1 MFSKF
6 SDKWLQSWRKCSGI
20 EAMSCFWWCQLEIFA
35 RFLHCKISNFSFES
49 NKYVVERYF
58 QILCFL
64 SYFHS
69 VILASIDD
77 SCLQYLWLECSPHGK
92 FLSSLLQ
99 LQLQFS
105 FSSVSQSCPTLC
117 DSMDYSMPGFP
128 VHLQSP
134 LPPPAFSNCNPS
146 TRNRYP
152 FYPIYLFIHLF
163 I

>member
-1 MFSKF
+1 MATELKKMFRNWGYVLF
-6 SDKWLQSWRKCSGI
+6 LM
-20 EAMSCFWWCQLEIFA
+20 MSVRDCCQVS
-35 RFLHCKISNFSFES
+35 HCKISNFSFES
-49 NKYVVERYF
+49 SKYVVERYF

-77 SCLQYLWLECSPHGK
+77 SCLQYLWLKCSPHGK
-92 FLSSLLQ
+92 FLSFLLQ

-128 VHLQSP
+128 VHHQSP